1 MSYYYSQEA
10 RARISALEQ
19 QSLTEFVEEVP
30 HSYRKSCYDRLTAI
44 DGFRSGTPTDFKA
57 KQKRLIGHLL
67 HPLGGQKSEAH
78 WKTFANFWVEWA
90 RNHLH
95 KDFPA
100 GDKLP
105 PASDAGPLFLVKLFE
120 RFPDAPRETVE
131 RLIEFSGFADHA
143 DTQIELGKFRT
154 ASIVARDRLFEAL
167 PDRVGTI
174 EDSVESLEATTDV
187 VAEQL
192 NALRLRDDNLAEELG
207 DVRERAT
214 ESTRDLVELRALAER
229 LLAADEQLTSTV
241 RALEENAVL
250 SGSSAEAAKDNLRSL
265 REAVKLLSDRSGA
278 WDEMAAHL
286 SAIENRLKPITA
298 RETVWV
304 ETTDAVARLSE
315 RLDTL
320 QSSVGSVRND
330 PLPTSQVRLF
340 EAEPQGPL
348 VEILSV
354 ETACD
359 LISTNLQA
367 CGFVNGAALTVARQI
382 IAALAAGQLIQF
394 TGSLADVVAD
404 ALAAAVGGSTY
415 HEWRVP
421 VGLVSDEAAAE
432 CLEIVGE
439 ISGCLALKGANR
451 SAFEVYGSAI
461 REVITRRQLAMSVYP
476 RLALVAS
483 WTQGPAAFPDGGTLA
498 ELGPVFDTDVL
509 PMRGVTS
516 RLINVK
522 YGHLAQESWDQL
534 EGFDIGMSGALVA
547 ELTVL
552 LEEAG
557 FQPGNLWR
565 RCAERAYL
573 RLRTAAGGSEEWDLY
588 ALLTAWALPWAKSTG
603 GPVDDLARLAGQVMA
618 QHQAETSYFEGA

>member
-10 RARISALEQ
+10 RARISMFDQ
-19 QSLTEFVEEVP
+19 QSLTEFFEEVP
-30 HSYRKSCYDRLTAI
+30 HSYRKSSYDRMTAI

-57 KQKRLIGHLL
+57 KQKRLISHLL
-67 HPLGGQKSEAH
+67 HPLGGQKSEAD
-78 WKTFANFWVEWA
+78 WKAFANFWVEWA
-90 RNHLH
+90 RYHLH

-105 PASDAGPLFLVKLFE
+105 PANDAGPLFLAKLFE

-131 RLIEFSGFADHA
+131 RLITFSGFADHA
-143 DTQIELGKFRT
+143 DTQTELSKFRT
-154 ASIVARDRLFEAL
+154 AAIVARDRLFEAL
-167 PDRVGTI
+167 PDRVGAL
-174 EDSVESLEATTDV
+174 EDSVESLEVTTDAFV
-187 VAEQL
+187 EQF
-192 NALRLRDDNLAEELG
+192 NALRLKDDNLAEELG
-207 DVRERAT
+207 DVSERAT
-214 ESTRDLVELRALAER
+214 ESTRDLAEIRALTER
-229 LLAADEQLTSTV
+229 LLAADEQLVLTV
-241 RALEENAVL
+241 RALEENAIRA
-250 SGSSAEAAKDNLRSL
+250 GSSAEAAQDNFRSL
-265 REAVKLLSDRSGA
+265 SEAVKVLSDRSGA
-278 WDEMAAHL
+278 WDEMATHL

-298 RETVWV
+298 RETAWI
-304 ETTDAVARLSE
+304 ETTEAVARLSE
-315 RLDTL
+315 RLETL
-320 QSSVGSVRND
+320 QSSVGTARSESPPV
-330 PLPTSQVRLF
+330 SQVRLF

-359 LISTNLQA
+359 LISSNLQA
-367 CGFVNGAALTVARQI
+367 CGVVKGAALTVARQI

-439 ISGCLALKGANR
+439 TSGCLALKGANR

-483 WTQGPAAFPDGGTLA
+483 WALGPAAFPDGGTLA

-509 PMRGVTS
+509 PMRGVNS
-516 RLINVK
+516 RLINLK

-534 EGFDIGMSGALVA
+534 EGFDSGMSGALVA
-547 ELTVL
+547 ELERL
-552 LEEAG
+552 LDEAG

-565 RCAERAYL
+565 RCAGRAYL
-573 RLRTAAGGSEEWDLY
+573 RLRTAAGGSEEGDLY
-588 ALLTAWALPWAKSTG
+588 ALLTAWALPWAKSTD
-603 GPVDDLARLAGQVMA
+603 GPFEDLARLAEQLMA
-618 QHQAETSYFEGA
+618 QHQAETSHFEGA

>member
-10 RARISALEQ
+10 RARISMFDQ
-19 QSLTEFVEEVP
+19 QSLTEFFEEVP
-30 HSYRKSCYDRLTAI
+30 HSYRKSSYDRMTAI

-57 KQKRLIGHLL
+57 KQKRLISHLL
-67 HPLGGQKSEAH
+67 HPLGGQKSEAD
-78 WKTFANFWVEWA
+78 WKAFANFWVEWA
-90 RNHLH
+90 RYHLH

-105 PASDAGPLFLVKLFE
+105 PANDAGPLFLAKLFE

-131 RLIEFSGFADHA
+131 RLITFSGFADHA
-143 DTQIELGKFRT
+143 DTQTELSKFRT
-154 ASIVARDRLFEAL
+154 AAIVARDRLFEAL
-167 PDRVGTI
+167 PDRVGAL
-174 EDSVESLEATTDV
+174 EDSVESLEVTTDAFV
-187 VAEQL
+187 EQF
-192 NALRLRDDNLAEELG
+192 NALRLKDDNLAEELG
-207 DVRERAT
+207 DVSERAT
-214 ESTRDLVELRALAER
+214 ESTRDLAEIRALTER
-229 LLAADEQLTSTV
+229 LLAADEQLVLTV
-241 RALEENAVL
+241 RALEENAIRA
-250 SGSSAEAAKDNLRSL
+250 GSSAEAAQDNFRSL
-265 REAVKLLSDRSGA
+265 SEAVKVLSDRSGA
-278 WDEMAAHL
+278 WDEMATHL

-298 RETVWV
+298 RETAWI
-304 ETTDAVARLSE
+304 ETTEAVARLSE
-315 RLDTL
+315 RLETL
-320 QSSVGSVRND
+320 QSSVGTERSESPPV
-330 PLPTSQVRLF
+330 SQVRLF

-359 LISTNLQA
+359 LISSNLQA
-367 CGFVNGAALTVARQI
+367 CGVVKGAALTVARQI

-439 ISGCLALKGANR
+439 TSGCLALKGANR

-483 WTQGPAAFPDGGTLA
+483 WALGPAAFPDGGTLA

-509 PMRGVTS
+509 PMRGVNS
-516 RLINVK
+516 RLNNLK

-534 EGFDIGMSGALVA
+534 EGFDSGMSGALVA
-547 ELTVL
+547 ELEGL
-552 LEEAG
+552 FDEAG

-565 RCAERAYL
+565 RCAGRAYL
-573 RLRTAAGGSEEWDLY
+573 RLRTAAGGSEEGDLY
-588 ALLTAWALPWAKSTG
+588 ALLTAWALPWAKSTD
-603 GPVDDLARLAGQVMA
+603 GPFEDLARLAEQLMA
-618 QHQAETSYFEGA
+618 QHQAETSHFEGA

>member
-10 RARISALEQ
+10 RVRISAFDQ
-19 QSLTEFVEEVP
+19 QSLTEFIEEVP
-30 HSYRKSCYDRLTAI
+30 HSYRKSCYDRMTAI

-57 KQKRLIGHLL
+57 KQKRLISHLL
-67 HPLGGQKSEAH
+67 HPLGGQKSEAD
-78 WKTFANFWVEWA
+78 WKAFANFWVEWA

-105 PASDAGPLFLVKLFE
+105 PANDAGPLFLAKLVE

-131 RLIEFSGFADHA
+131 RLIAFSGFADHA
-143 DTQIELGKFRT
+143 DTQTELSKFRT
-154 ASIVARDRLFEAL
+154 AAIVARDRLFEAL
-167 PDRVGTI
+167 PDRVDTL
-174 EDSVESLEATTDV
+174 EDSVESLEATDDAFV
-187 VAEQL
+187 EQL
-192 NALRLRDDNLAEELG
+192 NALRLKDDNLAGELR
-207 DVRERAT
+207 DISERAT
-214 ESTRDLVELRALAER
+214 ESTRDLAELRALTER
-229 LLAADEQLTSTV
+229 LLAADEQLVSTV
-241 RALEENAVL
+241 RALEENAMRAGA
-250 SGSSAEAAKDNLRSL
+250 SDEAAQDDIRSL
-265 REAVKLLSDRSGA
+265 SEAVKVLSERSGA
-278 WDEMAAHL
+278 WDEMTAHL

-298 RETVWV
+298 RETAWV
-304 ETTDAVARLSE
+304 ETTQAVARLSE
-315 RLDTL
+315 RLETL
-320 QSSVGSVRND
+320 QSSVGTVRSES
-330 PLPTSQVRLF
+330 PPTSQVRLF

-367 CGFVNGAALTVARQI
+367 CGSVKGTALTVARQI

-404 ALAAAVGGSTY
+404 ALAAAVGGSSY
-415 HEWRVP
+415 HEWRIP
-421 VGLVSDEAAAE
+421 VGLVSDEAATE

-439 ISGCLALKGANR
+439 TSGCLALKGANR

-483 WTQGPAAFPDGGTLA
+483 WAQGPAAFPGGGTLA
-498 ELGPVFDTDVL
+498 ELGPVFDTDAL

-534 EGFDIGMSGALVA
+534 EGFDSGMSGALVA
-547 ELTVL
+547 ELEEL

-573 RLRTAAGGSEEWDLY
+573 RLRTAAGSSEEADLY
-588 ALLTAWALPWAKSTG
+588 ALLTAWALPWAKSIG
-603 GPVDDLARLAGQVMA
+603 GPVDDLARLAEQVMA
-618 QHQAETSYFEGA
+618 QHQAEASHLEGA

>member
-10 RARISALEQ
+10 RARISMFDQ
-19 QSLTEFVEEVP
+19 QSLTEFFEEVP
-30 HSYRKSCYDRLTAI
+30 HSYRKSSYDRMTAI
-44 DGFRSGTPTDFKA
+44 DGFRSGTPTDFKP
-57 KQKRLIGHLL
+57 KQKRLISHLL
-67 HPLGGQKSEAH
+67 HPLGGQKSEAD
-78 WKTFANFWVEWA
+78 WKAFANFWVEWA
-90 RNHLH
+90 RYHLH

-105 PASDAGPLFLVKLFE
+105 PANDAGPLFLAKLFE

-131 RLIEFSGFADHA
+131 RLITFSGFADHA
-143 DTQIELGKFRT
+143 DTQTELSKFRT
-154 ASIVARDRLFEAL
+154 AAIVARDRLFEAL
-167 PDRVGTI
+167 PDRVGAL
-174 EDSVESLEATTDV
+174 EDSVESLEVTTDAFV
-187 VAEQL
+187 EQF
-192 NALRLRDDNLAEELG
+192 NALRLKDDNLAEELG
-207 DVRERAT
+207 DVSERAT
-214 ESTRDLVELRALAER
+214 ESTRDLAEIRALTER
-229 LLAADEQLTSTV
+229 LLAADEQLVLTV
-241 RALEENAVL
+241 RALEENAIRA
-250 SGSSAEAAKDNLRSL
+250 GSSAEAAQDNFRSL
-265 REAVKLLSDRSGA
+265 SEAVKVLSDRSGA
-278 WDEMAAHL
+278 WDEMATHL

-298 RETVWV
+298 RETAWI
-304 ETTDAVARLSE
+304 ETTEAVARLSE
-315 RLDTL
+315 RLETL
-320 QSSVGSVRND
+320 QSSVGTERSESPPV
-330 PLPTSQVRLF
+330 SQVRLF

-359 LISTNLQA
+359 LISSNLQA
-367 CGFVNGAALTVARQI
+367 CGVVKGAALTVARQI

-439 ISGCLALKGANR
+439 TSGCLALKGANR

-483 WTQGPAAFPDGGTLA
+483 WALGPAAFPDGGTLA

-509 PMRGVTS
+509 PMRGVNS
-516 RLINVK
+516 RLINLK

-534 EGFDIGMSGALVA
+534 EGFDSGMSGALVA
-547 ELTVL
+547 ELEGL
-552 LEEAG
+552 LDEAG

-565 RCAERAYL
+565 RCAGRAYL
-573 RLRTAAGGSEEWDLY
+573 RLRTAAGGSEEGDLY
-588 ALLTAWALPWAKSTG
+588 ALLTAWALPWAKSTD
-603 GPVDDLARLAGQVMA
+603 GPFEDLARLAEQLMA
-618 QHQAETSYFEGA
+618 QHQAETSHFEGA

>member
-10 RARISALEQ
+10 RARISMFDQ
-19 QSLTEFVEEVP
+19 QSLTEFFEEVP
-30 HSYRKSCYDRLTAI
+30 HSYRKSSYDRMTAI

-57 KQKRLIGHLL
+57 KQKRLISHLL
-67 HPLGGQKSEAH
+67 HPLGGQKSEAD
-78 WKTFANFWVEWA
+78 WKAFANFWVEWA
-90 RNHLH
+90 RYHLH

-105 PASDAGPLFLVKLFE
+105 PANDAGPLFLAKLFE

-131 RLIEFSGFADHA
+131 RLITFSGFADHA
-143 DTQIELGKFRT
+143 DTQTELSKFRT
-154 ASIVARDRLFEAL
+154 AAIVARDRLFEAL
-167 PDRVGTI
+167 PDRVGAL
-174 EDSVESLEATTDV
+174 EDSVESLEVTTDAFV
-187 VAEQL
+187 EQF
-192 NALRLRDDNLAEELG
+192 NALRLKDDNLAEELG
-207 DVRERAT
+207 DVSERAT
-214 ESTRDLVELRALAER
+214 ESTRDLAEIRALTER
-229 LLAADEQLTSTV
+229 LLAADEQLVLTV
-241 RALEENAVL
+241 RALEENAIRA
-250 SGSSAEAAKDNLRSL
+250 GSSAEAAQDNFRSL
-265 REAVKLLSDRSGA
+265 SEAVKVLSDRSGA
-278 WDEMAAHL
+278 WDEMATHL

-298 RETVWV
+298 RETAWI
-304 ETTDAVARLSE
+304 ETTEAVARLSE
-315 RLDTL
+315 RLETL
-320 QSSVGSVRND
+320 QSSVGTERSESPPV
-330 PLPTSQVRLF
+330 SQVRLF

-359 LISTNLQA
+359 LISSNLQA
-367 CGFVNGAALTVARQI
+367 CGVVKGAALTVARQI

-439 ISGCLALKGANR
+439 TSGCLALKGANR

-483 WTQGPAAFPDGGTLA
+483 WALGPAAFPDGGTLA

-509 PMRGVTS
+509 PMRGVNS
-516 RLINVK
+516 RLNNLK
-522 YGHLAQESWDQL
+522 YGHLAQESWDCC
-534 EGFDIGMSGALVA
+534 
-547 ELTVL
+547 
-552 LEEAG
+552 
-557 FQPGNLWR
+557 R
-565 RCAERAYL
+565 
-573 RLRTAAGGSEEWDLY
+573 
-588 ALLTAWALPWAKSTG
+588 
-603 GPVDDLARLAGQVMA
+603 
-618 QHQAETSYFEGA
+618 

>member
-10 RARISALEQ
+10 RARISAFDQ
-19 QSLTEFVEEVP
+19 QSLTEFFEEVP
-30 HSYRKSCYDRLTAI
+30 HSHRKSSYDRMTAI

-57 KQKRLIGHLL
+57 KQKRLISHLL
-67 HPLGGQKSEAH
+67 HPQGGQKSEAD
-78 WKTFANFWVEWA
+78 WKAFANFWVEWA
-90 RNHLH
+90 RHHLH

-105 PASDAGPLFLVKLFE
+105 PANDAGPLFLSKLFE

-131 RLIEFSGFADHA
+131 RLITFSGFADHA
-143 DTQIELGKFRT
+143 DTQTELSKFRT
-154 ASIVARDRLFEAL
+154 AAIVARDRLFEAL
-167 PDRVGTI
+167 PDRVGAL
-174 EDSVESLEATTDV
+174 EDSVESLEVTADAFV
-187 VAEQL
+187 EQI
-192 NALRLRDDNLAEELG
+192 NALRLKDDNLAEEVG
-207 DVRERAT
+207 DVSERAT
-214 ESTRDLVELRALAER
+214 ESTRDLAELRALTER
-229 LLAADEQLTSTV
+229 LLAADEQLVLTV
-241 RALEENAVL
+241 RALEENAIRV
-250 SGSSAEAAKDNLRSL
+250 GSSAEAAQDNFRSL
-265 REAVKLLSDRSGA
+265 SEAVKMLSDRSGA
-278 WDEMAAHL
+278 WDEMATHL

-298 RETVWV
+298 RETAWV
-304 ETTDAVARLSE
+304 ETTEAVARLSE
-315 RLDTL
+315 RLETL
-320 QSSVGSVRND
+320 QCSVGTERSES
-330 PLPTSQVRLF
+330 PPASQVRLF

-359 LISTNLQA
+359 LISNNLQA
-367 CGFVNGAALTVARQI
+367 CGFVKGAALTVARQI

-404 ALAAAVGGSTY
+404 ALAAAVGGLTY

-439 ISGCLALKGANR
+439 TSGCLALKGANR

-483 WTQGPAAFPDGGTLA
+483 WALGAAAFPDGGTIA

-509 PMRGVTS
+509 PMRGVNS
-516 RLINVK
+516 RLINLK
-522 YGHLAQESWDQL
+522 HGHLAQESWDQL
-534 EGFDIGMSGALVA
+534 EGFDSGMSGALVA
-547 ELTVL
+547 ELEGL

-565 RCAERAYL
+565 RCAGRAYL
-573 RLRTAAGGSEEWDLY
+573 RLRTAAGGSEEGDLY

-603 GPVDDLARLAGQVMA
+603 GPFEDLARLAEQIMA
-618 QHQAETSYFEGA
+618 QHQTETSHFEGA

>member
-10 RARISALEQ
+10 RARISMFDQ
-19 QSLTEFVEEVP
+19 QSLTEFFEEVP
-30 HSYRKSCYDRLTAI
+30 HSYRKSSYDRMTAI

-57 KQKRLIGHLL
+57 KQKRLISHLL
-67 HPLGGQKSEAH
+67 HPLGGQKSEAD
-78 WKTFANFWVEWA
+78 WKAFANFWVEWA
-90 RNHLH
+90 RYHLH

-105 PASDAGPLFLVKLFE
+105 PANDAGPLFLAKLFE

-131 RLIEFSGFADHA
+131 RLITFSGFADHA
-143 DTQIELGKFRT
+143 DTQTELSKFRT
-154 ASIVARDRLFEAL
+154 AAIVARDRLFEAL
-167 PDRVGTI
+167 PDRVGAL
-174 EDSVESLEATTDV
+174 EDSVESLEVTTDAFV
-187 VAEQL
+187 EQF
-192 NALRLRDDNLAEELG
+192 NALRLKDDNLAEELG
-207 DVRERAT
+207 DVSERAT
-214 ESTRDLVELRALAER
+214 ESTRDLAEIRALTER
-229 LLAADEQLTSTV
+229 LLAADEQLVLTV
-241 RALEENAVL
+241 RALEENAIRA
-250 SGSSAEAAKDNLRSL
+250 GSSAEAAQDNFRSL
-265 REAVKLLSDRSGA
+265 SEAVKVLSDRSGA
-278 WDEMAAHL
+278 WDEMATHL

-298 RETVWV
+298 RETAWI
-304 ETTDAVARLSE
+304 ETTEAVARLSE
-315 RLDTL
+315 RLETL
-320 QSSVGSVRND
+320 QSSVGTERSESPPV
-330 PLPTSQVRLF
+330 SQVRLF

-359 LISTNLQA
+359 LISSNLQA
-367 CGFVNGAALTVARQI
+367 CGVVKGAALTVARQI

-439 ISGCLALKGANR
+439 TSGCLALKGANR

-483 WTQGPAAFPDGGTLA
+483 WALGPAAFPDGGTLA

-509 PMRGVTS
+509 PMRGVNS
-516 RLINVK
+516 RLNNLK

-534 EGFDIGMSGALVA
+534 EGFDSGMSGALVA
-547 ELTVL
+547 ELEGL
-552 LEEAG
+552 FDEAG

-565 RCAERAYL
+565 RCAGRAYL
-573 RLRTAAGGSEEWDLY
+573 RLRTAAGGSEEGDLY
-588 ALLTAWALPWAKSTG
+588 ALLTAWVLPLT
-603 GPVDDLARLAGQVMA
+603 
-618 QHQAETSYFEGA
+618 EN